1 MSNTGFARREVLN
14 PPNTAQWSSCLHID
28 LEHAC
33 SGGHVPL
40 KSAWLKD
47 RLISRPVPLHGPL
60 AIDEDIVL
68 LDSLDRKQ
76 VTVDSDG
83 LVVVLDRRVCCFGR
97 SRRRE
102 SGSWII

>member
-1 MSNTGFARREVLN
+1 M
-14 PPNTAQWSSCLHID
+14 
-28 LEHAC
+28 
-33 SGGHVPL
+33 

-47 RLISRPVPLHGPL
+47 RLISRPVSLHGPL

-97 SRRRE
+97 SRRRA